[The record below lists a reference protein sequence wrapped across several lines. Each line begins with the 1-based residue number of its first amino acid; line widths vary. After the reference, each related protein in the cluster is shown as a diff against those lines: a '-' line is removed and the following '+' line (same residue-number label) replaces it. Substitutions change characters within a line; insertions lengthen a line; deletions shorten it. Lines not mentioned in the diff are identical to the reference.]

1 MLFVGAYERQLDDK
15 GRLALPSRFRS
26 GLGEHCY
33 VAKGPGMCLTVVP
46 AAVFEAEAEA
56 MRARVAAKEV
66 PLNHL
71 RALAGSAQQ
80 VTIDKQGRINV
91 DEQLRTYAELRT
103 EAAVTV
109 AGAFDRLEIWT
120 PDRYARRGRRQ
131 RRDGRRRVTPPNHH
145 HEEEDRDPTP
155 RQPDTSTHTPMH
167 TSPRPSAA
175 SRAARW
181 TAHTPPASVSHDRGD
196 IPAAPAIRGAADG
209 RW

>member
-120 PDRYARRGRRQ
+120 PDRYARVEA
-131 RRDGRRRVTPPNHH
+131 D
-145 HEEEDRDPTP
+145 
-155 RQPDTSTHTPMH
+155 
-167 TSPRPSAA
+167 
-175 SRAARW
+175 
-181 TAHTPPASVSHDRGD
+181 ASVEM
-196 IPAAPAIRGAADG
+196 AGAE
-209 RW
+209 